1 MLLHIIITSV
11 SDPDPPG
18 STAFSRNRIRIHFNL
33 RSGSGSTLI
42 SFNGSGSTLQMW
54 IPGSGSGSGS
64 MSNWDGSETLIIT
77 VCYKCNF
84 VIRYSWYKNQYF
96 TYFCT
101 LLLHMDKS
109 HVKHIF
115 PIIHINQI
123 WAFIMQTNNLIWIVM
138 TNDNSEKTIDIRTIK
153 EAVYVCVYFQRL
165 IPDSCQHSIHWRN
178 KCSILN

>member
-1 MLLHIIITSV
+1 MQVRSDCRRRQMISMMILCSV
-11 SDPDPPG
+11 SDPDPDPDPPG

-54 IPGSGSGSGS
+54 IPGSGSGS
-64 MSNWDGSETLIIT
+64 MSKWDGSETLIIT

-165 IPDSCQHSIHWRN
+165 IPDS
-178 KCSILN
+178 